1 VVAEHAFTLPG
12 APERMFLQRGAERLA
27 RDAEILT
34 APPDTLLSQWE
45 NAVRQAVRTKVAVE
59 DELHKA
65 GTEWNDHIKRTHDY
79 EPFIEEYV
87 KSLHKDGLLDIFL
100 NDGKPAKSNE
110 GETLDRPKAK
120 KKPRVEAFDIEEE
133 QEQEGM
139 EEDSGDDDWKP
150 TSRRK

>member
-1 VVAEHAFTLPG
+1 MDGDLGQGCACALIFRANPSLIQVDPELLVVAEHAFTLPG

-65 GTEWNDHIKRTHDY
+65 GTEW
-79 EPFIEEYV
+79 V
-87 KSLHKDGLLDIFL
+87 
-100 NDGKPAKSNE
+100 
-110 GETLDRPKAK
+110 
-120 KKPRVEAFDIEEE
+120 
-133 QEQEGM
+133 
-139 EEDSGDDDWKP
+139 
-150 TSRRK
+150 